1 MNMLLLMLQAGTPSV
16 EAPVY
21 SYLPIVL
28 FLIVAAAFPG
38 VALLVLRVIRPKVY
52 HPKKMMPY
60 ECGIDPIKDARD
72 RFSVRFYIIAMLFL
86 IFDVETVFLL
96 PWAIVFDQL
105 LRGTGLL
112 GLGLHRLTTVAPATR
127 PMRSV
132 GARPASL
139 ANCAAGEQAG
149 PPFVAFVHSSQGV

>member
-1 MNMLLLMLQAGTPSV
+1 MTTLLFLLQAGSGSAQ
-16 EAPVY
+16 APVF

-38 VALLVLRVIRPKVY
+38 VTLLILRVVRPKVY
-52 HPKKMMPY
+52 HPQKMMPY

-96 PWAIVFDQL
+96 PWAIVYDQL
-105 LRGTGLL
+105 AIFGLIEML
-112 GLGLHRLTTVAPATR
+112 IFMGILI
-127 PMRSV
+127 V
-132 GARPASL
+132 GYYYAWRKGAL
-139 ANCAAGEQAG
+139 NWA
-149 PPFVAFVHSSQGV
+149 

>member
-1 MNMLLLMLQAGTPSV
+1 MNMLLLMLQAGSPSAD
-16 EAPVY
+16 APVY

-38 VALLVLRVIRPKVY
+38 VALLVFRVIRPKVY
-52 HPKKMMPY
+52 HAQKMMPY

-105 LRGTGLL
+105 AIFGLIEML
-112 GLGLHRLTTVAPATR
+112 IFIGILV
-127 PMRSV
+127 V
-132 GARPASL
+132 GYYYAWRKGAL
-139 ANCAAGEQAG
+139 NWA
-149 PPFVAFVHSSQGV
+149 

>member
-1 MNMLLLMLQAGTPSV
+1 MNMLLLMLQAGSPSA

-105 LRGTGLL
+105 AIFGLIEML
-112 GLGLHRLTTVAPATR
+112 IFIGILV
-127 PMRSV
+127 V
-132 GARPASL
+132 GYYYAWRKGAL
-139 ANCAAGEQAG
+139 NWA
-149 PPFVAFVHSSQGV
+149 

>member
-1 MNMLLLMLQAGTPSV
+1 MNMLLLMLQAGSPGD

-52 HPKKMMPY
+52 HPQKMMPY

-105 LRGTGLL
+105 AIFGLIEML
-112 GLGLHRLTTVAPATR
+112 IFIGILV
-127 PMRSV
+127 V
-132 GARPASL
+132 GYYYAWRKGAL
-139 ANCAAGEQAG
+139 NWA
-149 PPFVAFVHSSQGV
+149 

>member
-1 MNMLLLMLQAGTPSV
+1 MLMTSLLLLDTS
-16 EAPVY
+16 PVY

-38 VALLVLRVIRPKVY
+38 VALLVLRVIRPRVY
-52 HPKKMMPY
+52 DARKMSPY

-96 PWAIVFDQL
+96 PWAIAFDQL
-105 LRGTGLL
+105 AVFGLVEML
-112 GLGLHRLTTVAPATR
+112 IF
-127 PMRSV
+127 V
-132 GARPASL
+132 GILVVGYFYAWRKGAL
-139 ANCAAGEQAG
+139 NWA
-149 PPFVAFVHSSQGV
+149 